1 MAKHEFGI
9 MEKAPV
15 MGQRYD
21 EYEPERYNCIS
32 VNDDYIENIQEQLL
46 VFDSFCHTLDIPM
59 KGLNYIG
66 ITLIPPTS
74 ISEFLSVISEGAEY
88 AELRRLLLEAE
99 KRNKYII
106 HYGL

>member
-9 MEKAPV
+9 METAPV
-15 MGQRYD
+15 SGKRYD
-21 EYEPERYNCIS
+21 EYEPEKYSCIS
-32 VNDDYIENIQEQLL
+32 IDDDYIECIQEQLD
-46 VFDSFCHTLDIPM
+46 VFDSYCHTLDIPM

-74 ISEFLSVISEGAEY
+74 ISVFLSVIGDGAEY
-88 AELRRLLLEAE
+88 AKLRKLLIEAE
-99 KRNKYII
+99 KRNKFVI

>member
-9 MEKAPV
+9 METAPV
-15 MGQRYD
+15 SGKRYD
-21 EYEPERYNCIS
+21 EYEHEKYSCIS
-32 VNDDYIENIQEQLL
+32 IDDDYIERIQEQLE
-46 VFDSFCHTLDIPM
+46 VFDSFCHTSDIPM

-74 ISEFLSVISEGAEY
+74 ISAFLSVIGDSVEY
-88 AELRRLLLEAE
+88 AELRKLLIEAE
-99 KRNKYII
+99 KRNKFVI